1 MIVNELKNYEGFITM
16 KRFKK
21 SRKCPRCSSGNVLLQ
36 DSSNDGV
43 DLYVCFDCN
52 YEFEIEGY
60 NPKHQAEDF
69 DYDLDDD
76 DDNDLENSEEE
87 WRY

>member
-1 MIVNELKNYEGFITM
+1 M
-16 KRFKK
+16 KRSKK

-52 YEFEIEGY
+52 YEFEIDGY
-60 NPKHQAEDF
+60 NPKHQDDED
-69 DYDLDDD
+69 DYGYDLDDD
-76 DDNDLENSEEE
+76 SDLDSAEEE
-87 WRY
+87 WR